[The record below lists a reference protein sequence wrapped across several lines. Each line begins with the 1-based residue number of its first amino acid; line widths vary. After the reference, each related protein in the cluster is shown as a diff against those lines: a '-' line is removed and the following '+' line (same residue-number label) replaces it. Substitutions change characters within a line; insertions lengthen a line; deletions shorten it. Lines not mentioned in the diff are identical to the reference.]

1 MSDRA
6 RRQFTDKCRVAGLPA
21 DSGRELAASGDGRR
35 SGVRSTRGDLGFTV
49 GEAEI
54 HTMGPDGTSRT
65 SYSKY
70 LTIWRRADAGQ
81 WRYVIDG
88 GNDRPQP

>member
-1 MSDRA
+1 
-6 RRQFTDKCRVAGLPA
+6 
-21 DSGRELAASGDGRR
+21 
-35 SGVRSTRGDLGFTV
+35 
-49 GEAEI
+49 
-54 HTMGPDGTSRT
+54 MGPDGTSRT